1 MDSAMVTNHIKAWR
15 ARKGPRGINRAALAR
30 RMGVSRSYITK
41 IEQGKSLPTLALAL
55 RLSRYFGCTV
65 NDLFEVREGSMTEKL
80 F

>member
-1 MDSAMVTNHIKAWR
+1 MENTLVSNHIKTWR
-15 ARKGPRGINRAALAR
+15 ARKGARGINRAALAR

-41 IEQGKSLPTLALAL
+41 IEQGKNLPTLALAL

-65 NDLFEVREGSMTEKL
+65 NDLFEVRVGSMTEKL

>member
-1 MDSAMVTNHIKAWR
+1 MVTNHIKTWR
-15 ARKGPRGINRAALAR
+15 ARKGARGINRAALAR
-30 RMGVSRSYITK
+30 RMGVSRSYVTK

>member
-1 MDSAMVTNHIKAWR
+1 M
-15 ARKGPRGINRAALAR
+15 AR

-41 IEQGKSLPTLALAL
+41 IEQGKNLPTLALAL

-65 NDLFEVREGSMTEKL
+65 NDLFEVRVGSMTEKL